1 MKAKLKVIKNWEF
14 EEFELTG
21 TSFKYSPTGC
31 KGMVARSEDEIVFWT
46 YHFVQ
51 KCSGVLWVKGEV
63 SRWIPSPEPKEQQD
77 VWEDPVLLSCDR
89 GIIKKFPP
97 CIASTH
103 TALVLKEPKTKT
115 SIRRVYLPKT
125 VAKMLV
131 DRKAEIDELKD
142 LFGDEYIDNDLVF
155 CTSNGRPMESQII
168 NRAFNKL
175 IKENGFPHVVFH
187 SLRHSSITYKLKLNG
202 GDMKAVQGD
211 SGHAQMKMVAD
222 VYSHIIDED
231 RCINAQRFEDAF
243 YSQAKAP
250 EPAIQE
256 IEEKETGTTTP
267 ESDTAKILELLKNP
281 ETAALLKQI
290 VSAL

>member
-1 MKAKLKVIKNWEF
+1 MRSIQNCDINIGTGNFGAILCGYGR
-14 EEFELTG
+14 EE
-21 TSFKYSPTGC
+21 
-31 KGMVARSEDEIVFWT
+31 R
-46 YHFVQ
+46 
-51 KCSGVLWVKGEV
+51 
-63 SRWIPSPEPKEQQD
+63 KE
-77 VWEDPVLLSCDR
+77 
-89 GIIKKFPP
+89 
-97 CIASTH
+97 
-103 TALVLKEPKTKT
+103 
-115 SIRRVYLPKT
+115 
-125 VAKMLV
+125 
-131 DRKAEIDELKD
+131 
-142 LFGDEYIDNDLVF
+142 
-155 CTSNGRPMESQII
+155 
-168 NRAFNKL
+168 
-175 IKENGFPHVVFH
+175 
-187 SLRHSSITYKLKLNG
+187 
-202 GDMKAVQGD
+202 DMKAVQGD